1 MIRHIMNKWNGFSV
15 SVKLGIALGCMV
27 MLLGFMAISGLMML
41 HTIQRHAEGVVEE
54 SMLSQRLSLE
64 LGNSLQQA
72 RQAEKNFFLYAPEL
86 GVRKSRERFAQKCFD
101 QIDEVAAAA
110 HRLRGRLAQSL
121 SESQRNQVMADT
133 GLILS
138 ASTRYRE
145 TFRRAVN
152 MTKDLGEGRK
162 PLMEQLRHAV
172 QEAAVAVKALETP
185 DQMWRFH
192 RIQRTLGKFY
202 VTHRSRVMLDAIE
215 MIRVLRDSAPDTT
228 RGKLARRSLQTL
240 IERALLVSR
249 VSERLRMS
257 VDQLDA
263 EAVAMEPA
271 VLRLVELMSED
282 AKRVSASIISHIR
295 TLRYQFWAAV
305 GFAFLLALILAR
317 VLRHAFVDKITGLT
331 RAADSFRRGEFS
343 VRASCTTD
351 DEIGHLAR
359 SFNSMADRIEGLVR
373 ELENEA
379 ARASDRLLEAIE
391 SMSEGFALFDNQDRL
406 VLCNSKYREIDL
418 EQAEHILPGT
428 HFVDVVRP
436 NVMAGV
442 YTGMNEGPEEWLR
455 QRVEQH
461 RNPTGPFEQEL
472 ADGRTLRVN
481 EVRTPTGE
489 TVSIVADITEQRQA
503 RDELAELNE
512 NLEDT
517 IRDRTQNL
525 VRKARELRLA
535 NQRLMELDQLKSQ
548 FLSSVS
554 HELRTPLT
562 SLLGF
567 SKLIRKDF
575 ERSFKP
581 MAEGDRPMERAS
593 ERILSNLDVIH
604 LEGDRLTR
612 LINDVLDLGR
622 IESGRMRWRDELLH
636 VPDLVNR
643 AVNAVSGQFLTKSGV
658 ELLPP
663 KIREGLPKIHADKDR
678 ILQVLINLLNNAAK
692 FTRKG
697 SVGVE
702 AETDAQGYVLIR
714 VRDTG
719 VGISESELQRI
730 FDQFHQ
736 AEQGDTLRVAAGG
749 SGLGLTISKQIVEH
763 YDGRIMAESRPGR
776 GTVMTVM
783 LPPADRHRPEKTEG
797 AADKTVLVV
806 DDDPVMREFM
816 VGLLKGA
823 GYQVFSAV
831 DGKEAL
837 EIVTDVRPD
846 LVTMDLL
853 MPGMG
858 GDDAIRRLRDSEEL
872 SGTPVL
878 LVSVEQGTH
887 GADAAMLKPLRPES
901 FLQAVGC
908 LLGVTGEPVRALCVG
923 EPPEDAPCSIEIEP
937 CGVQEMHSRI
947 EAGFSGLLILRESSV
962 SKLDA
967 SLLEALPGGVLL
979 LP

>member
-1 MIRHIMNKWNGFSV
+1 MNKWNGFSV

-27 MLLGFMAISGLMML
+27 ILLGFMAISGLMML

-86 GVRKSRERFAQKCFD
+86 GVKQSRERFAQKCLD
-101 QIDEVAAAA
+101 KIDEVSAAA
-110 HRLRGRLAQSL
+110 HRLRGKLTQNL
-121 SESQRNQVMADT
+121 SESQRNQVLADT

-138 ASTRYRE
+138 ASTQYRE
-145 TFRRAVN
+145 TFLRSVSMIR
-152 MTKDLGEGRK
+152 KLGEGRK
-162 PLMEQLRHAV
+162 PLMEQLRNSV
-172 QEAAVAVKALETP
+172 QEAAVAVRALEEP
-185 DQMWRFH
+185 DKLWQFH
-192 RIQRTLGKFY
+192 RIERKLGKFY
-202 VTHRSRVMLDAIE
+202 VSHRANVILEAIE
-215 MIRVLRDSAPDTT
+215 MLRGLRDSTPDST
-228 RGKLARRSLQTL
+228 RGKLARKALQSFITQ
-240 IERALLVSR
+240 ALKVSR
-249 VSERLRMS
+249 MTERLRLS
-257 VDQLDA
+257 VDRLDA
-263 EAVAMEPA
+263 KANSMEPA

-282 AKRVSASIISHIR
+282 AKRVRASIISHISS
-295 TLRYQFWAAV
+295 LRYQFWGAV
-305 GFAFLLALILAR
+305 ALAFLMALILGR
-317 VLRHAFVDKITGLT
+317 VLRRAFVDNITALT
-331 RAADSFRRGEFS
+331 LAADSFRRGEFS
-343 VRASCTTD
+343 VRAPCSTE

-359 SFNSMADRIEGLVR
+359 SFNSMADRIEGLVH
-373 ELENEA
+373 ELESEA

-391 SMSEGFALFDNQDRL
+391 SMSEGFALFDSRDRL

-418 EQAEHILPGT
+418 EKAEHIVPGT

-442 YTGMNEGPEEWLR
+442 YTGMSEGPGEWLR
-455 QRVEQH
+455 QRVELH
-461 RNPTGPFEQEL
+461 RNPAGPFEQEL

-481 EVRTPTGE
+481 EVRTPSGE
-489 TVSIVADITEQRQA
+489 TVSLVADITEQRRS
-503 RDELAELNE
+503 RDELAALNE

-575 ERSFKP
+575 VRSFKP
-581 MAEGDRPMERAS
+581 MADGDLPMERAS

-622 IESGRMRWRDELLH
+622 IESGRMRWRDELLQ
-636 VPDLVNR
+636 VPDLVRR
-643 AVNAVSGQFLTKSGV
+643 AVSAVSGQFLTKNDV
-658 ELLPP
+658 DLVPP
-663 KIREGLPKIHADKDR
+663 KISEGIPAIHADPDR

-697 SVGVE
+697 SVSVE
-702 AETDAQGYVLIR
+702 AETDDLGYVVIR

-719 VGISESELQRI
+719 IGISQSELQRI

-776 GTVMTVM
+776 GTVMTVL
-783 LPPADRHRPEKTEG
+783 LPPADRHQPEQAEG
-797 AADKTVLVV
+797 AGDKTVLVV

-816 VGLLKGA
+816 VGLLSGA
-823 GYQVFSAV
+823 GYQVFSAR
-831 DGKEAL
+831 DGGEAL
-837 EIVTDVRPD
+837 EVAGDVHPD

-853 MPGMG
+853 MPGMDG
-858 GDDAIRRLRDSEEL
+858 EDAIRQLRESEEL
-872 SGTPVL
+872 AETPVL

-887 GADAAMLKPLRPES
+887 GADAAMLKPVRPDA

-908 LLGVTGEPVRALCVG
+908 LLGIAGDSLRVLFLGD
-923 EPPEDAPCSIEIEP
+923 PPDDLP
-937 CGVQEMHSRI
+937 CGMELEQCGLHEMRERV
-947 EAGFSGLLILRESSV
+947 EAGFSGLLILRQSSAA
-962 SKLDA
+962 SLDA
-967 SLLEALPGGVLL
+967 SLLEALPGGVLV